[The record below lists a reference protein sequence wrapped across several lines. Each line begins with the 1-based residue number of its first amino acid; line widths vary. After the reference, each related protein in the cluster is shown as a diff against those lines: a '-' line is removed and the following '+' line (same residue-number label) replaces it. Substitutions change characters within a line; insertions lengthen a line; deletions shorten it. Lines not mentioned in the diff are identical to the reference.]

1 VHDAATRVD
10 EQHVEGQV
18 RILHPHADALRFV
31 VDENHRLIVGERG
44 HVHEAAGARIWRV
57 RPPRRV
63 FMAAFCLRL
72 EYDAFGRQRIEG
84 GSRILPEHRRHAG
97 EQDGKCEY
105 GSAARPARAAHRS
118 A

>member
-1 VHDAATRVD
+1 VDDTATRVD
-10 EQHVEGQV
+10 KQHVEGQV

-31 VDENHRLIVGERG
+31 VDEDHRLIVGERG
-44 HVHEAAGARIWRV
+44 HVHQAAGARVWRI

-63 FMAAFCLRL
+63 FMAAFRLRL

-84 GSRILPEHRRHAG
+84 GSHILPEHRRNAG
-97 EQDGKCEY
+97 EQGAKCDY
-105 GSAARPARAAHRS
+105 GSPARAAHRS